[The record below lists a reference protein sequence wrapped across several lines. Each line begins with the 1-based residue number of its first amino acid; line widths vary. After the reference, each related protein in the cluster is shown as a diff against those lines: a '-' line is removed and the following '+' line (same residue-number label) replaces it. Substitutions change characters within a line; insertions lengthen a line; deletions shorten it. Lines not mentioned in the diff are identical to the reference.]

1 MSDALSLALPSSLV
15 TVIQPL
21 GAPLVPVSP
30 QAPQAQGHVDFEA
43 PFYISPAISFDPV
56 TDIVIFTYRN
66 AETGKVTEQI
76 PPNVVLA
83 RYQAAEETGIPN
95 PTLPPLPL
103 PTFLSNPVAPA
114 KPSVSIT
121 PPSPTPVPAATGDKA
136 RATPPNAG
144 TIV

>member
-21 GAPLVPVSP
+21 GAPLVPVSTQP
-30 QAPQAQGHVDFEA
+30 PPTQGHVDLEA

-66 AETGKVTEQI
+66 AETGKVTDQI
-76 PPNVVLA
+76 PPNIVLA
-83 RYQAAEETGIPN
+83 RYQAVEETGIPN
-95 PTLPPLPL
+95 PTLPPMAL
-103 PTFLSNPVAPA
+103 PTKLVLTA
-114 KPSVSIT
+114 KPPSSIT
-121 PPSPTPVPAATGDKA
+121 PPSPPPAPAGKAGAT
-136 RATPPNAG
+136 TPNAG